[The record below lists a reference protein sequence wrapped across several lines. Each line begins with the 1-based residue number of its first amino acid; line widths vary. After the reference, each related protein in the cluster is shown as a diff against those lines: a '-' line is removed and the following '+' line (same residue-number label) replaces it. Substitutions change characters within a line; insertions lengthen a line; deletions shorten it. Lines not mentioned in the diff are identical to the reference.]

1 MTDHG
6 SRRLVR
12 LAARRRNAGRPTFTG
27 WVRVESSGWY
37 IQISDFMD
45 EPAAAE
51 LVGEDAAWYFAV
63 ADWRRRRPAIWRRD
77 ERRAWLAEEQV
88 LAARAVALV
97 NETTHLR
104 TLRPLTDAAGS

>member
-1 MTDHG
+1 MTDRG

-12 LAARRRNAGRPTFTG
+12 LAARRRNVGRPTFTG

-37 IQISDFMD
+37 IQISDFID

-63 ADWRRRRPAIWRRD
+63 ADWRRRRPAMWRRTA
-77 ERRAWLAEEQV
+77 RQAWLAEEQL
-88 LAARAVALV
+88 LAARAAALV
-97 NETTHLR
+97 DATTHLR
-104 TLRPLTDAAGS
+104 TLRPLSDAAGA